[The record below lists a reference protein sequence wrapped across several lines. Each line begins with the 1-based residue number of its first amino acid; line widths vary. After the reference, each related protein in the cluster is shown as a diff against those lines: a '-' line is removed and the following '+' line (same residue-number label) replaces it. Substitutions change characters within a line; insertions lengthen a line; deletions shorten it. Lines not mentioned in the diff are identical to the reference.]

1 MNPPALLLN
10 VWIDKPWEFPCKRQQ
25 RDAEKQRP
33 AGLVPM
39 GPSLALCRAL
49 WGGRGTEATCPVP

>member
-10 VWIDKPWEFPCKRQQ
+10 VWIDKPWEFPRKRQQ